1 MVLKGFVLGLLLFGT
16 AVADKVQ
23 LIIDTDLGFDVD
35 DFGAIAVAHALADK
49 DLVDIVGIIC
59 NTGRDSCIVGVDVVN
74 TYYGRNGTIDIG
86 SFKGK
91 FGSYTDNVCCP
102 MHAPAATICCSFAR
116 LFVYLCAMSYVLLLN
131 RAKYTCSL
139 APSLFWTKPINF
151 LFSRDKMV
159 TT

>member
-1 MVLKGFVLGLLLFGT
+1 MVLKGFVLGLLLFGA

-59 NTGRDSCIVGVDVVN
+59 NTGRDSCIVGVDGVN

-102 MHAPAATICCSFAR
+102 SHAPAATRCCSFAR
-116 LFVYLCAMSYVLLLN
+116 LFVC
-131 RAKYTCSL
+131 
-139 APSLFWTKPINF
+139 LFVF
-151 LFSRDKMV
+151 LFFCFFVRHVLCSAA
-159 TT
+159 